1 VCPAVAGSALGPL
14 VLACWDLRLDGL
26 YLAVTH
32 RGVTLAPVL
41 GRLVA
46 DELAIGEPA
55 WLLARFRPGR
65 FAQRATRVVLDIE
78 QLFQ

>member
-1 VCPAVAGSALGPL
+1 MPADRLPIVGP
-14 VLACWDLRLDGL
+14 VPGLDGL

-32 RGVTLAPVL
+32 SGVTLAPVL
-41 GRLVA
+41 GRLIA
-46 DELAIGEPA
+46 DEIATGDQA
-55 WLLARFRPGR
+55 WLLAPFRPAR